1 MFFINNPDLLS
12 VGISVA
18 AAVILGLI
26 VFFNNWKSAS
36 ARSFLYLALASVFW
50 GIMNYISAG
59 MHPASASLVA
69 LRYTLF
75 IGIWTSFLFFRMAYV
90 FPGVKIVFP
99 RWYRDALLPAVILMS
114 ALALTPMVFLRVSD
128 IDLDG
133 RITGIENGPV
143 SLLFMAVVAVLMVW
157 GLATLFT
164 KMKKAK
170 GLLRKQLN
178 WMFSGALASFI
189 LIATSDLALPFFWND
204 MSFVPFRAVLLLPL
218 IISAAVAILK
228 YRLLEFNIIAA
239 EAVVLALGAVS
250 LSEVIAA
257 NSLPSA
263 VFESVAF
270 ILILIFGTFL
280 IKSLRREA
288 RRREELLRLSEQFE
302 KANIQM
308 DELNRLKTQLLS
320 LGSHQVKS
328 PLAAIRGLVSSASNG
343 LYGPIDV
350 KTKDVLV
357 KVGNSTEGLI
367 DLINNLLDVRRAD
380 ESRMDYHFAKTDVS
394 ALVEEVMSLL
404 QPIANS
410 KKISLSFHSNDG
422 KVILSADGEKVK
434 HAIKNLID
442 NAIKY
447 TAKGSV
453 KVELSKKGNKVE
465 LSVMDSG
472 LGMSKDFMPLL
483 FHRFVRDDRVK
494 AKVLGAGLG
503 LYVAKKI
510 VEAHGGRIFAES
522 EGEGKGS
529 KFTMILPVA

>member
-1 MFFINNPDLLS
+1 M
-12 VGISVA
+12 
-18 AAVILGLI
+18 
-26 VFFNNWKSAS
+26 
-36 ARSFLYLALASVFW
+36 
-50 GIMNYISAG
+50 
-59 MHPASASLVA
+59 
-69 LRYTLF
+69 
-75 IGIWTSFLFFRMAYV
+75 
-90 FPGVKIVFP
+90 
-99 RWYRDALLPAVILMS
+99 
-114 ALALTPMVFLRVSD
+114 
-128 IDLDG
+128 
-133 RITGIENGPV
+133 
-143 SLLFMAVVAVLMVW
+143 
-157 GLATLFT
+157 
-164 KMKKAK
+164 
-170 GLLRKQLN
+170 
-178 WMFSGALASFI
+178 
-189 LIATSDLALPFFWND
+189 
-204 MSFVPFRAVLLLPL
+204 LLPL
-218 IISAAVAILK
+218 IISAAAAILK

-239 EAVVLALGAVS
+239 EAVVLTLGAVS

-257 NSLPSA
+257 NSLPAA

-328 PLAAIRGLVSSASNG
+328 PLAAIKGLVSSASNG

-404 QPIANS
+404 QPVANS

-453 KVELSKKGNKVE
+453 KVELSKKGNKME

-483 FHRFVRDDRVK
+483 FHRFIRDDRVK